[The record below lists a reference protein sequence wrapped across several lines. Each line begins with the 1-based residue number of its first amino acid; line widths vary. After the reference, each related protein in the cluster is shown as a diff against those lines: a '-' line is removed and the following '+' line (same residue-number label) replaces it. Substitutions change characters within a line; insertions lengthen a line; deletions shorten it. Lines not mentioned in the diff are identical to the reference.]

1 LCLRFSF
8 YLFFSYSQLSV
19 DEVRERQQRLSKM
32 RSLLFQHEA
41 KAKRVAKIKSKTFR
55 RLDKSKKM
63 RDFMET
69 DEEAVKE
76 AGLKQEQ
83 KRAEVCPFSFPV
95 VILHNIVFLHKIMVP
110 KKIYGAE
117 SCQIQ
122 LLLLCRSWSGYCRTT
137 HCSSTAYHMV
147 QPVVVPVCL

>member
-1 LCLRFSF
+1 
-8 YLFFSYSQLSV
+8 
-19 DEVRERQQRLSKM
+19 M

-83 KRAEVCPFSFPV
+83 KRAEVC
-95 VILHNIVFLHKIMVP
+95 VILRTTFFLHTSKLWFLRRFN
-110 KKIYGAE
+110 E
-117 SCQIQ
+117 
-122 LLLLCRSWSGYCRTT
+122 
-137 HCSSTAYHMV
+137 
-147 QPVVVPVCL
+147 

>member
-1 LCLRFSF
+1 MHSTSVGLCSLS
-8 YLFFSYSQLSV
+8 LFFYDSQLSV
-19 DEVRERQQRLSKM
+19 EEVRERQQRLSKM

-41 KAKRVAKIKSKTFR
+41 KSKRVAKIKSKTFR

-83 KRAEVCPFSFPV
+83 KRAEVCHVFFSLS
-95 VILHNIVFLHKIMVP
+95 IYLLAFLHF
-110 KKIYGAE
+110 
-117 SCQIQ
+117 
-122 LLLLCRSWSGYCRTT
+122 LLILIHLDSFETT
-137 HCSSTAYHMV
+137 PLKYNL
-147 QPVVVPVCL
+147 P

>member
-1 LCLRFSF
+1 M
-8 YLFFSYSQLSV
+8 

-41 KAKRVAKIKSKTFR
+41 KARRVAKIKSKTFR

-76 AGLKQEQ
+76 AVLKQEE
-83 KRAEVCPFSFPV
+83 KRAEVCHLSFPV
-95 VILHNIVFLHKIMVP
+95 FIYTMAFVYTFKLWFLRRFKEQNFLNCPRIFVLFSYSFNKTRYARNH
-110 KKIYGAE
+110 
-117 SCQIQ
+117 
-122 LLLLCRSWSGYCRTT
+122 
-137 HCSSTAYHMV
+137 TA
-147 QPVVVPVCL
+147 